1 MSKPVPPFS
10 HSEHVIDLLQ
20 QPLSAPQLQGEHSQ
34 QEEIS
39 CLEQD
44 QSSLSMTPYHIEL
57 NTQLHTDMEQNKA
70 ALMFELDLANAE
82 VKAQLSDFHQLLV
95 EQQHQQASALAE
107 LKQELEWHAQH
118 WGDELAD
125 FAKDA
130 RVARKDTAS
139 HLVTYQQKC
148 EQRFQSLQQ
157 QVQHQNDVMQHNWQ
171 TLADVYQTS
180 RRHFQRQIR
189 YLCTFFAGVACL
201 LGGGMVYMLH
211 HLQMLHG

>member
-1 MSKPVPPFS
+1 MTTQAQSIS
-10 HSEHVIDLLQ
+10 NSEQSEQSSDLLQ
-20 QPLSAPQLQGEHSQ
+20 QQQQLTQQ
-34 QEEIS
+34 QELSKLVQSQIS
-39 CLEQD
+39 PRIKQ
-44 QSSLSMTPYHIEL
+44 YFVEL
-57 NTQLHTDMEQNKA
+57 KTKLHAEMDQNKA

-82 VKAQLSDFHQLLV
+82 VKAQLSDFNQLLV

-107 LKQELEWHAQH
+107 LKQELEWSAQH

-130 RVARKDTAS
+130 RVARKDTAN

-157 QVQHQNDVMQHNWQ
+157 QVQHQNDVMKHNWQ
-171 TLADVYQTS
+171 TLADIYQTS